1 MPTELHVRCSWFKR
15 RAVVTRIYDSS
26 EILVTAKF
34 KFETLLEAEVLQRRS
49 VTSRIESI
57 GVLRIHFG
65 YWSLCFCGLGNW
77 VAWKMFAL
85 EHYKML
91 ISNLAWSIFYI
102 FVIKEKESFQRSLI
116 KIPKKIVQIQTYC
129 IVFADFV
136 ML

>member
-49 VTSRIESI
+49 VTSGMESI

-65 YWSLCFCGLGNW
+65 Y
-77 VAWKMFAL
+77 
-85 EHYKML
+85 
-91 ISNLAWSIFYI
+91 
-102 FVIKEKESFQRSLI
+102 
-116 KIPKKIVQIQTYC
+116 
-129 IVFADFV
+129 
-136 ML
+136 